1 MTITS
6 LVALES
12 AVLNRTMAFQAQL
25 ADIEL
30 RAQNVEMYR
39 NYYDGDHPVNL
50 TTEMRK
56 MLNLPAK
63 PNQVDSRGILKTG
76 SEFND
81 NYAQIVVDT
90 MSDRILLETIEA
102 DTEQASAWAEE
113 VLDLNDIDDLQSDVT
128 EATIRDGET
137 FLMVSWDNEEKR
149 VILTHELA
157 YDGVSGML
165 ALYKSADIAEM
176 AAAMKIWNITS
187 ESGGITDTVRINVY
201 YPDKIT
207 KWISQDGGGFMPFT
221 DDASAPSGE
230 APWIGSDGAPLGI
243 PVIHF
248 KNRGRQ
254 NQGFSELA
262 NMIPLQDVLNRVLHS
277 ITATSELDAF
287 RIKWIIGAP
296 APKAIAPGMVV
307 GIAENG
313 LDPVQAASIKLGE
326 WAAGQVAPQLEVARW
341 ITGEIGKI
349 TRTPAPEFGAN
360 DNASGESLKQREIGL
375 IGKVKRFHV
384 KAGNAWTRALDMA
397 WNVQDAFGQ
406 TPPPYERFRCKW
418 QDPEIRND
426 QQTVDNAL
434 KVASLVGDKEAIRIL
449 AAVFHWTED
458 DIDRMI
464 EEKRGEKAKTLSA
477 VAGNFPRFNQMQL
490 PLTVNE
496 ARQQNPA
503 QQLPPG
509 QTVPNTQVPP
519 AQTMPVQQPLGKATA

>member
-1 MTITS
+1 MTVTS
-6 LVALES
+6 LVTLEY
-12 AVLNRTMAFQAQL
+12 AVLNRTMSFQAQL
-25 ADIEL
+25 ADIDA

-63 PNQVDSRGILKTG
+63 PAQVDSKGVVKTG

-90 MSDRILLETIEA
+90 MADRILLENIEA

-113 VLDLNDIDDLQSDVT
+113 VLDDNDIDDLQSDIH

-137 FLMVSWDNEEKR
+137 FLMVTWDNTEQR
-149 VILTHELA
+149 VVLTHELA
-157 YDGVSGML
+157 YDGTSGML
-165 ALYKSADIAEM
+165 ALYKSADIADM

-187 ESGGITDTVRINVY
+187 ENGSTTDTVRINVY

-207 KWISQDGGGFMPFT
+207 KWESRDGAAFTPFT
-221 DDASAPSGE
+221 EDASAPDG
-230 APWIGSDGAPLGI
+230 AAKWIGSDGAPLGI
-243 PVIHF
+243 PIIHF

-262 NMIPLQDVLNRVLHS
+262 SMIPLQDVLNRLLHS

-287 RIKWIIGAP
+287 RIKFVIGAT
-296 APKAIAPGMVV
+296 APKGVAPGMVYEIGPSGAPPEQLNAV
-307 GIAENG
+307 R
-313 LDPVQAASIKLGE
+313 VGE

-384 KAGNAWTRALDMA
+384 KAGNAWTRAMDIA
-397 WNVQDAFGQ
+397 WKVQEAFGQ
-406 TPPPYERFRCKW
+406 APPPYERFRCKW

-434 KVASLVGDKEAIRIL
+434 KIADRIGDRETLRIL
-449 AAVFHWTED
+449 APLYHWTED
-458 DIDRMI
+458 DIDRII
-464 EEKRGEKAKTLSA
+464 EEKRGDAGARLKA
-477 VAGNFPRFNQMQL
+477 VAGNFPRMNNFQL

-496 ARQQNPA
+496 AQQQQ

-509 QTVPNTQVPP
+509 RPLPTGQAVPGAQPQPVVPGGQS
-519 AQTMPVQQPLGKATA
+519 A